1 MIGQA
6 GRLARLIGLTK
17 PGAALLNSP
26 DHRDDEPIP
35 SSKGLLRHNPKSF
48 LKLILIG
55 FTLVALPLIIALINS
70 AVSIDRLAEQSRK
83 AVYQAAQ
90 IAHGSRVLLD
100 EISTME
106 RSVRQTVIL
115 GDASLLEGYFQAHS
129 KFEITATSLSVLSLR
144 LDQKQ
149 VLDRLIASESVLF
162 KQVSAAR
169 QSPAGLQELV
179 KDFVP
184 LLDSARTFSSGG
196 YALIEHEVNAM
207 QNMAWHARSIVVW
220 QLLALIPFAILLAL
234 GFSVLIAR
242 PIRQI
247 DAAIRTM
254 GQGELSRT
262 VSVDGPQDLRYLGQ
276 QLDWMRR
283 RLLELEEQK
292 TRFLRHVSHELKTPL
307 TAIREGADLL
317 AEGVAGELTAK
328 QHQIAN
334 ILYTNSI
341 QLQKR
346 IEDLLNYSAL
356 QSGKTALV
364 KRRETLQ
371 RIVEAVLQ
379 DQHLAIMNKD
389 LQIDLTCSDL
399 TIECDQQKISII
411 VDNLVSNAVKFSPP
425 RGCIKICANEVG
437 QQALLEITDS
447 GPGVEEADRDKVFE
461 PFYQGRKAP
470 DTHVQGTGL
479 GLSIA
484 REYARAH
491 GGDIE
496 LVNQAGAGAYFRL
509 TLPICDPEN
518 THV

>member
-1 MIGQA
+1 MNA
-6 GRLARLIGLTK
+6 GIPLAELD
-17 PGAALLNSP
+17 N
-26 DHRDDEPIP
+26 EPAP
-35 SSKGLLRHNPKSF
+35 ASKGLLRHNPKSF

-70 AVSIDRLAEQSRK
+70 AVSIDRLAGQSRK

-100 EISTME
+100 EITTME
-106 RSVRQTVIL
+106 RSVRQTLIL
-115 GDASLLEGYFQAHS
+115 GDTSLLEGYFQAHT
-129 KFEITATSLSVLSLR
+129 KFENTAMNLSALSLR
-144 LDQKQ
+144 PDQKR
-149 VLDRLIASESVLF
+149 VLDNLRASESAIF
-162 KQVSAAR
+162 QQVSAAR
-169 QSPAGLQELV
+169 QSSAGLQEVV

-184 LLDSARTFSSGG
+184 LLDTARTFSSGG

-207 QNMAWHARSIVVW
+207 QDMAGHARSIVVW

-254 GQGELSRT
+254 GQGELSKA
-262 VSVDGPQDLRYLGQ
+262 VNVDGPQDLRYLGQ
-276 QLDWMRR
+276 RLDWMRR

-317 AEGVAGELTAK
+317 AEGVAGELGV
-328 QHQIAN
+328 QQRQIAN
-334 ILYTNSI
+334 ILHTNSI

-356 QSGKTALV
+356 QTEKTALV
-364 KRRETLQ
+364 KRPEALSRM
-371 RIVEAVLQ
+371 VKAVLQ
-379 DQHLAIMNKD
+379 DQNLAIMNKG
-389 LQIDLTCSDL
+389 LQVDVAGPELM
-399 TIECDQQKISII
+399 IECDQQKISII

-425 RGCIKICANEVG
+425 GGRIKIRANQVG
-437 QQALLEITDS
+437 ELAQLDVVDA
-447 GPGVEEADRDKVFE
+447 GPGVDEADWDKVFE
-461 PFYQGRKAP
+461 PFYQGRRAP
-470 DTHVQGTGL
+470 EIHVQGTGL

-496 LVNQAGAGAYFRL
+496 LVKGGDAGARFRL
-509 TLPICDPEN
+509 TLPIRDLQYN
-518 THV
+518 HA

>member
-1 MIGQA
+1 MNA
-6 GRLARLIGLTK
+6 STPLAELD
-17 PGAALLNSP
+17 N
-26 DHRDDEPIP
+26 EPAP
-35 SSKGLLRHNPKSF
+35 ASKGLLRHNPKSF

-70 AVSIDRLAEQSRK
+70 AVSIDRLAGQSRK

-100 EISTME
+100 EITTME
-106 RSVRQTVIL
+106 RSVRQTLIL
-115 GDASLLEGYFQAHS
+115 GDASLLEGYFQAHT
-129 KFEITATSLSVLSLR
+129 KFENTAMSLSALSLR
-144 LDQKQ
+144 PDQKR
-149 VLDRLIASESVLF
+149 VLDNLRASESAIF
-162 KQVSAAR
+162 QQVSAAR
-169 QSPAGLQELV
+169 RSSAGLQELV

-184 LLDSARTFSSGG
+184 LLDAARTFSSGG

-207 QNMAWHARSIVVW
+207 QDMAGHARSVVVW

-254 GQGELSRT
+254 GQGELSKA
-262 VSVDGPQDLRYLGQ
+262 VNVDGPQDLRYLGQ
-276 QLDWMRR
+276 RLDWMRR

-317 AEGVAGELTAK
+317 AEGVAGELGV
-328 QHQIAN
+328 QQRQIAN

-356 QSGKTALV
+356 QTEKTALV
-364 KRRETLQ
+364 KRPEALSRM
-371 RIVEAVLQ
+371 VKAVLQ
-379 DQHLAIMNKD
+379 DQNLAIMNKG
-389 LQIDLTCSDL
+389 LQVDVAGPELM
-399 TIECDQQKISII
+399 IECDQQKISII

-425 RGCIKICANEVG
+425 GGRIKIRANQVG
-437 QQALLEITDS
+437 ELAQMDVVDA
-447 GPGVEEADRDKVFE
+447 GPGVDEADWDKVFE
-461 PFYQGRKAP
+461 PFYQGRRAP
-470 DTHVQGTGL
+470 EIHVQGTGL

-496 LVNQAGAGAYFRL
+496 LVKGGDAGARFRL
-509 TLPICDPEN
+509 TLPIRDPQYN
-518 THV
+518 HA

>member
-1 MIGQA
+1 MNA
-6 GRLARLIGLTK
+6 STPLAERG
-17 PGAALLNSP
+17 
-26 DHRDDEPIP
+26 DEPAP
-35 SSKGLLRHNPKSF
+35 ASKGLLRHNPKSF

-100 EISTME
+100 EITTME
-106 RSVRQTVIL
+106 RSVRQTLIL
-115 GDASLLEGYFQAHS
+115 GDASLLEGYFQAHT
-129 KFEITATSLSVLSLR
+129 KFENTAMSLSALSLR
-144 LDQKQ
+144 PDQKR
-149 VLDRLIASESVLF
+149 VLDKLTASESAIF
-162 KQVSAAR
+162 QQVSAVRRA
-169 QSPAGLQELV
+169 SEGLQEIV

-207 QNMAWHARSIVVW
+207 QNMAGHARSVVVW

-254 GQGELSRT
+254 GQGELSKAVR
-262 VSVDGPQDLRYLGQ
+262 VDGPQDLRYLGQ
-276 QLDWMRR
+276 RLDWMRR

-317 AEGVAGELTAK
+317 AEGVAGELSV
-328 QHQIAN
+328 QQRQIAN

-356 QSGKTALV
+356 QTEKTALV
-364 KRRETLQ
+364 KRREALGGILGT
-371 RIVEAVLQ
+371 VLQ
-379 DQHLAIMNKD
+379 DQNLAIMNKG
-389 LQIDLTCSDL
+389 LQVDVACPELM
-399 TIECDQQKISII
+399 IECDQQKISII

-425 RGCIKICANEVG
+425 GGRIKIWVN
-437 QQALLEITDS
+437 QAGELAQLDVMDA
-447 GPGVEEADRDKVFE
+447 GPGVDETDWDKVFE
-461 PFYQGRKAP
+461 PFYQGRRAP
-470 DTHVQGTGL
+470 ESHVQGTGL

-491 GGDIE
+491 GGNIE
-496 LVNQAGAGAYFRL
+496 LVKQAGAGAHFRL
-509 TLPICDPEN
+509 TLPIRDPED
-518 THV
+518 THA

>member
-1 MIGQA
+1 MNA
-6 GRLARLIGLTK
+6 GTPLAEL
-17 PGAALLNSP
+17 
-26 DHRDDEPIP
+26 DDDSVTAP
-35 SSKGLLRHNPKSF
+35 KGLLRHNPKSF
-48 LKLILIG
+48 LKSILIG

-100 EISTME
+100 EIATME

-115 GDASLLEGYFQAHS
+115 GDATLLEGYFQAHT
-129 KFEITATSLSVLSLR
+129 KFQDTAVSLSALSLR
-144 LDQKQ
+144 ADQRQ
-149 VLDRLIASESVLF
+149 VLNKLTVSESAIF
-162 KQVSAAR
+162 QHVSAAR
-169 QSPAGLQELV
+169 QSSEGLQEV
-179 KDFVP
+179 VRDFVP

-207 QNMAWHARSIVVW
+207 QDMAGHARSVVVW
-220 QLLALIPFAILLAL
+220 QLLALAPFAILLAL

-254 GQGELSRT
+254 GQGELSKA

-276 QLDWMRR
+276 RLDWMRR

-292 TRFLRHVSHELKTPL
+292 IRFLRHVSHELKTPL

-317 AEGVAGELTAK
+317 AEGVAGELSVK
-328 QHQIAN
+328 QRQIAN

-356 QSGKTALV
+356 QTEKTALV
-364 KRRETLQ
+364 KRREALG

-379 DQHLAIMNKD
+379 DQKLALMNKGLQVD
-389 LQIDLTCSDL
+389 LSCPELV
-399 TIECDQQKISII
+399 IECDKQKISII

-425 RGCIKICANEVG
+425 GGRIRIWANQIGELG
-437 QQALLEITDS
+437 QLDVTDA
-447 GPGVEEADRDKVFE
+447 GPGVDESDWDKVFE
-461 PFYQGRKAP
+461 PFYQGRRAHAS
-470 DTHVQGTGL
+470 HVQGTGL

-491 GGDIE
+491 GGNIE
-496 LVNQAGAGAYFRL
+496 LVKQADAGAHFRL
-509 TLPICDPEN
+509 TLPIHDPED

>member
-1 MIGQA
+1 MNA
-6 GRLARLIGLTK
+6 STPLAELD
-17 PGAALLNSP
+17 N
-26 DHRDDEPIP
+26 EPAP
-35 SSKGLLRHNPKSF
+35 ASKGLLRHNPKSF

-70 AVSIDRLAEQSRK
+70 AVSIDRLAGQSRK

-100 EISTME
+100 EITTME
-106 RSVRQTVIL
+106 RSVRQTLIL
-115 GDASLLEGYFQAHS
+115 GDASLLEGYFQAHT
-129 KFEITATSLSVLSLR
+129 KFENTAMSLSALSLR
-144 LDQKQ
+144 PDQKR
-149 VLDRLIASESVLF
+149 VLDNLRASESAIF
-162 KQVSAAR
+162 QQVSAAR
-169 QSPAGLQELV
+169 RSSAGLQELV

-184 LLDSARTFSSGG
+184 LLDAARTFSSGG

-207 QNMAWHARSIVVW
+207 QDMAGHARSVVVW

-254 GQGELSRT
+254 GQGELSKA
-262 VSVDGPQDLRYLGQ
+262 VNVDGPQDLRYLGQ
-276 QLDWMRR
+276 RLDWMRR

-317 AEGVAGELTAK
+317 AEGVAGELGV
-328 QHQIAN
+328 QQRQIAN

-356 QSGKTALV
+356 QTEKTALV
-364 KRRETLQ
+364 KRPEALSRM
-371 RIVEAVLQ
+371 VKAVLQ
-379 DQHLAIMNKD
+379 DQNLAIMNKG
-389 LQIDLTCSDL
+389 LQVDVAGPELM
-399 TIECDQQKISII
+399 IECDQQKISII

-425 RGCIKICANEVG
+425 GGRIKIRANQVG
-437 QQALLEITDS
+437 ELAQMDVVDA
-447 GPGVEEADRDKVFE
+447 GPGVDEADWDKVFE
-461 PFYQGRKAP
+461 PFYQGRRAP
-470 DTHVQGTGL
+470 EIHVQGTGL

-496 LVNQAGAGAYFRL
+496 LVKGGDASAHFRL
-509 TLPICDPEN
+509 TLPIRDPQYN
-518 THV
+518 HA